1 MRLGAC
7 TFNQGRISILAS
19 KHMEDTMDLITALAV
34 SIGLLGGVATY
45 LFLTV
50 GMLQIWAAFIG
61 WASYYHCG
69 GQTKGLQ
76 DSIAG
81 AIWGSIMAAAAFALM
96 NVLGLPGA
104 LGAAVAV
111 AITVAVMILGAKVPI
126 LSSIPAA
133 VYGYASTVAL
143 TLLGKDVLGSLG
155 GSLLAVP
162 AVNIALSMIV
172 GAIFGYISQQLAGA
186 LSK

>member
-1 MRLGAC
+1 
-7 TFNQGRISILAS
+7 
-19 KHMEDTMDLITALAV
+19 MDLITALAL

-45 LFLTV
+45 LFLSV
-50 GMLQIWAAFIG
+50 GMGLQIWAAFIG

-81 AIWGSIMAAAAFALM
+81 AIWGAVMAAAAFALIS
-96 NVLGLPGA
+96 NVLGGMPLPLA
-104 LGAAVAV
+104 AAIAVAV
-111 AITVAVMILGAKVPI
+111 TVFIMVMGAKIPL

-143 TLLGKDVLGSLG
+143 TMGMAALAPGASGVLSI
-155 GSLLAVP
+155 P
-162 AVNIALSMIV
+162 AVNIAISMAI
-172 GAIFGYISQQLAGA
+172 GAVFGYVSQQLAGA
-186 LSK
+186 LSKS

>member
-1 MRLGAC
+1 
-7 TFNQGRISILAS
+7 
-19 KHMEDTMDLITALAV
+19 MDLITALAV

-45 LFLTV
+45 VFLSF
-50 GMLQIWAAFIG
+50 GMGLQIWAAFIG

-69 GQTKGLQ
+69 GQTKGLT

-81 AIWGSIMAAAAFALM
+81 AVWGAVMAAAAFALM
-96 NVLGLPGA
+96 GVIGLPGA

-111 AITVAVMILGAKVPI
+111 AITVFIMIMGAKVPI

-133 VYGYASTVAL
+133 VYGYASTAAL
-143 TLLGKDVLGSLG
+143 TLLGKDELAGLG

-162 AVNIALSMIV
+162 AVCLD
-172 GAIFGYISQQLAGA
+172 
-186 LSK
+186 

>member
-1 MRLGAC
+1 
-7 TFNQGRISILAS
+7 
-19 KHMEDTMDLITALAV
+19 MDLITALAV

-45 LFLTV
+45 LFLSV
-50 GMLQIWAAFIG
+50 GLGLQIWAAFIG

-81 AIWGSIMAAAAFALM
+81 AVWGAVMAAAAFALM
-96 NVLGLPGA
+96 NVLGPSLPGA

-111 AITVAVMILGAKVPI
+111 AITVAVMVLGAKIPF

-133 VYGYASTVAL
+133 VYGYAATVAL
-143 TLLGKDVLGSLG
+143 TLLGAKAMGDLG

-162 AVNIALSMIV
+162 AVNVALSMII

>member
-1 MRLGAC
+1 
-7 TFNQGRISILAS
+7 
-19 KHMEDTMDLITALAV
+19 MDLITALAV

-45 LFLTV
+45 VFLSF
-50 GMLQIWAAFIG
+50 GMGLQIWAAFIG

-69 GQTKGLQ
+69 GQTKGLT

-81 AIWGSIMAAAAFALM
+81 AVWGAVMAAAAFALM
-96 NVLGLPGA
+96 GVIGLPGA

-111 AITVAVMILGAKVPI
+111 AITVFIMIMGAKVPI

-133 VYGYASTVAL
+133 VYGYASTAAL
-143 TLLGKDVLGSLG
+143 TLLGKDELAGLG

-162 AVNIALSMIV
+162 AVNVAISMII

-186 LSK
+186 ISK

>member
-1 MRLGAC
+1 
-7 TFNQGRISILAS
+7 
-19 KHMEDTMDLITALAV
+19 MDLITALAV

-45 LFLTV
+45 LFLSF
-50 GMLQIWAAFIG
+50 GMGLQIWAAFIG

-69 GQTKGLQ
+69 GQTKGLM

-81 AIWGSIMAAAAFALM
+81 AVWGAVMAAAAFYLM
-96 NVLGLPGA
+96 GMLGLPGA
-104 LGAAVAV
+104 IGPAVAV
-111 AITVAVMILGAKVPI
+111 AITVFIMIMGAKVPI

-133 VYGYASTVAL
+133 VYGYAATAGL
-143 TLLGKDVLGSLG
+143 TLLGKDFAPA

-162 AVNIALSMIV
+162 ALNVIISMII